1 MTKLLNAPIILVADD
16 EATIRT
22 NLKLLLESEGYQVR
36 EAADGGTAAHLLQDP
51 DVVLCLLDL
60 KMPVVDGMDVL
71 RGHADRLEETPVI
84 VITAYGGSK
93 AAIEAMK
100 HGAYDYIT
108 KPFDFDE
115 VLFSIRR
122 ALTQR
127 TLVAQVQALSRRGRP
142 AQRRFQRRGRV
153 GGSNAEHVASV
164 QGHWPGG
171 ADARA
176 GADRRRERH
185 RQGAGRRA
193 IHKNSDR
200 EATVHQSQQR
210 RPQRDAPGK

>member
-1 MTKLLNAPIILVADD
+1 MTKLPHAPIILVADD

-36 EAADGGTAAHLLQDP
+36 EAADGGQAARLLQDP
-51 DVVLCLLDL
+51 DVALCLLDL
-60 KMPVVDGMDVL
+60 KMPVLDGMEVL

-100 HGAYDYIT
+100 LGAYDYIT

-127 TLVAQVQALSRRGRP
+127 RWWPRCKRCRAMRPARRPATRTNWSAERRPCCRCSRRS
-142 AQRRFQRRGRV
+142 A
-153 GGSNAEHVASV
+153 A
-164 QGHWPGG
+164 W
-171 ADARA
+171 
-176 GADRRRERH
+176 RRRASRC
-185 RQGAGRRA
+185 
-193 IHKNSDR
+193 
-200 EATVHQSQQR
+200 
-210 RPQRDAPGK
+210 